1 MVQNFA
7 HFQQYCHPG
16 AKGNHFADTEAV
28 PRCEAA
34 CAICAKKDFLEHR
47 HKLNLFAEP
56 PAQNVSELAGEEENA
71 TEDMDEEGAPTI
83 KAPIARTRLMH
94 KGVYYIQSPG
104 EVHKLLDVAR
114 YAQRWP
120 LIPAE

>member
-7 HFQQYCHPG
+7 HFQQFCHPG
-16 AKGNHFADTEAV
+16 AKGNHFADNDAV

-56 PAQNVSELAGEEENA
+56 PAQNVSELAREGETA
-71 TEDMDEEGAPTI
+71 TEDIDEEGAPTI
-83 KAPIARTRLMH
+83 AEPIVRTRLMH
-94 KGVYYIQSPG
+94 KGVYYIQSP
-104 EVHKLLDVAR
+104 EQVHKILDVTR
-114 YAQRWP
+114 YAKRWP
-120 LIPAE
+120 LIPVE